1 MLAGGRLAVNQRAA
15 DSGPVGESGRITS
28 LDLIRGVAVLGI
40 LLMNAVAFKFDW
52 PGYLNLSAAG
62 SESAL
67 DWAVGIVGEIFVD
80 QKFMGLFSLL
90 FGAGMILFVDRATS
104 RGRRALDLYLWRNAL
119 LLAIGLL
126 HFALWEGDILMV
138 YAVCSVFLIVARKL
152 RNWILVAA
160 GVSAFALSVPLAL
173 LAQVYADSSGMSL
186 AGIWTPG
193 SSSENEDLAGL
204 ALLAYF
210 PRALG
215 MMLLGAGIYRAGFL
229 SGEWPV
235 GRYRAAA
242 ALGLTIGLGLATLG
256 VVVTA
261 ANDYGPGVAFV
272 GQVPNTVGTIPA
284 SLGYLSLIVLWNN
297 RADSRPKRLLRAVG
311 RLALTNYLAQSV
323 LGVLV
328 LTYWLGDSDEVNR
341 TAILVFVVAVWALQ
355 IWWSQMWLNRFRYG
369 PAEWLWRCA
378 TYRNLQSMRRNPQPA
393 PDRGAA

>member
-1 MLAGGRLAVNQRAA
+1 MAVNQRAA

-104 RGRRALDLYLWRNAL
+104 RGRRALVLYLWRNAL

-186 AGIWTPG
+186 AGIWT
-193 SSSENEDLAGL
+193 
-204 ALLAYF
+204 
-210 PRALG
+210 
-215 MMLLGAGIYRAGFL
+215 
-229 SGEWPV
+229 
-235 GRYRAAA
+235 
-242 ALGLTIGLGLATLG
+242 
-256 VVVTA
+256 
-261 ANDYGPGVAFV
+261 
-272 GQVPNTVGTIPA
+272 
-284 SLGYLSLIVLWNN
+284 
-297 RADSRPKRLLRAVG
+297 
-311 RLALTNYLAQSV
+311 
-323 LGVLV
+323 
-328 LTYWLGDSDEVNR
+328 
-341 TAILVFVVAVWALQ
+341 
-355 IWWSQMWLNRFRYG
+355 
-369 PAEWLWRCA
+369 
-378 TYRNLQSMRRNPQPA
+378 
-393 PDRGAA
+393 